1 MLISGNEYRERVE
14 SYDRAVYVRG
24 SKSNLSHPNLQPVV
38 NAIAYTY
45 DLALEKSF
53 KVNSAISGEEVNIL
67 NHVITSR
74 EELMLRYDYQRLLS
88 MNLATCNYR
97 CTGSDAINALYAS
110 LEGESKEKLERILI
124 EIQKKDFACTAAL
137 TDPKGDRSKRP
148 VEEKEMYV
156 RVVRE
161 DSDGVYIS
169 GAKIHQSGAF
179 AADLT
184 FVLPTQT
191 FKEGEEDF
199 AIVFAIEAEDDV
211 KYVLQNT
218 GYQALFREEG
228 EVEKG
233 NPAYGDRITCMV
245 VFNETFIP
253 WERVLIYRDLKAIRN
268 VLTHFAS
275 SHRCVGAACKAGF
288 IDSMV
293 GAASL
298 MMKANGL
305 EKAPA
310 LRYKLGEMIAAS
322 EAAYG
327 IAAGGAFKGKA
338 ANGVWLPNPLIANA
352 GKVIGVEGMAK
363 AMLNLSEIA
372 GGIPVTAPSEDDLKS
387 EIGELV
393 AKYLRGSKSF
403 TPEQRLKIIKFI
415 EFWLTSSHFVGAV
428 HGGGSPSAAL
438 IFLQI
443 LADIES
449 KEEAVKRNI
458 NILDI

>member
-14 SYDRAVYVRG
+14 SYDRTVYVRG
-24 SKSNLSHPNLQPVV
+24 IKTNLSHPNLRPVV
-38 NAIAYTY
+38 NAMAYTY
-45 DLALEKSF
+45 DLALEKGLKAS
-53 KVNSAISGEEVNIL
+53 SSISGEEVNIL

-110 LEGESKEKLERILI
+110 LEGEGREKLEKILI
-124 EIQKKDFACTAAL
+124 EVQKKDFACTAAL

-148 VEEKEMYV
+148 ADEKEMYV
-156 RVVRE
+156 RVVGE
-161 DSDGVYIS
+161 DSDGIYVS

-191 FKEGEEDF
+191 FREGEEDF
-199 AIVFAIEAEDDV
+199 AIAFVVEAGDDV

-218 GYQALFREEG
+218 AYQALFREGG

-233 NPAYGDRITCMV
+233 NPSYGDRITCMV
-245 VFNETFIP
+245 VFEETFIP
-253 WERVLIYRDLKAIRN
+253 WERVLVYRDLKAVRN
-268 VLTHFAS
+268 VLTYFAS
-275 SHRCVGAACKAGF
+275 SHRCAGAACKAGF

-305 EKAPA
+305 EKVPA
-310 LRYKLGEMIAAS
+310 LRNKLGEMIAAS

-327 IAAGGAFKGKA
+327 IAAGGAFRGKA

-352 GKVIGVEGMAK
+352 GKVMGVEGMAK
-363 AMLNLSEIA
+363 AMLNLAEIA
-372 GGIPVTAPSEDDLKS
+372 GGIPVTAPSEDDLES
-387 EIGELV
+387 EIGEVV
-393 AKYLRGSKSF
+393 ARYLRGSESF

-415 EFWLTSSHFVGAV
+415 QFWLTSSHFVGAV
-428 HGGGSPSAAL
+428 HGGGSPSAAI
-438 IFLQI
+438 IFLQM

-458 NILDI
+458 SLDT

>member
-14 SYDRAVYVRG
+14 SYDRTIYVRG
-24 SKSNLSHPNLQPVV
+24 NKTSLSHPNLRPVV

-45 DLALEKSF
+45 DLALEKGF
-53 KVNSAISGEEVNIL
+53 KASSAISGENVNIL

-110 LEGESKEKLERILI
+110 LEGESREKFEKILM
-124 EIQKKDFACTAAL
+124 EVQKKDFACTAAL

-148 VEEKEMYV
+148 ADEKEMYV
-156 RVVRE
+156 RVVGE
-161 DSDGVYIS
+161 DSDGIYVS

-191 FKEGEEDF
+191 FREGEEDF
-199 AIVFAIEAEDDV
+199 AVAFVVEAEDDV

-218 GYQALFREEG
+218 AYQALFREGG

-245 VFNETFIP
+245 VFDETFIP
-253 WERVLIYRDLKAIRN
+253 WERVLVYRDLKAVRN
-268 VLTHFAS
+268 VLTYFAS
-275 SHRCVGAACKAGF
+275 SHRCAGAACKAGF

-305 EKAPA
+305 EKVQA
-310 LRYKLGEMIAAS
+310 LRNKLGEMIAAS

-327 IAAGGAFKGKA
+327 IAAGGAFRGKA
-338 ANGVWLPNPLIANA
+338 ANGVWVPNPLIANA
-352 GKVIGVEGMAK
+352 GKVMGLESMAK
-363 AMLNLSEIA
+363 AMLNLAEIA
-372 GGIPVTAPSEDDLKS
+372 GGIPVTAPSEEDLES
-387 EIGELV
+387 EIGEV
-393 AKYLRGSKSF
+393 IARYLRGSESF

-415 EFWLTSSHFVGAV
+415 QFWLTSSHFVGAV
-428 HGGGSPSAAL
+428 HGGGSPSAAI
-438 IFLQI
+438 IFLQM

-458 NILDI
+458 SLDT